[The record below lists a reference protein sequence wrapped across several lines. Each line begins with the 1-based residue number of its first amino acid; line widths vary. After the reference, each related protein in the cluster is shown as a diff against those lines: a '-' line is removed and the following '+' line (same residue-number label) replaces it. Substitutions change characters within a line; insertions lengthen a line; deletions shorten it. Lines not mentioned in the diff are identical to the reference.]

1 MLLIMFKI
9 HELRRMESIVRRI
22 FRISNKDKRFRK
34 VDSAL
39 YFASEFASD
48 LSNAPSSE
56 YNKSMAENIVRLLKY
71 CAKSR

>member
-39 YFASEFASD
+39 YFASD